1 MGFHHHYVHGPRLMP
16 RLLGGVSTGALT
28 LLGSEADGLSI
39 DFTDASLVVRDTTT
53 TSNAWVSGTNGDV
66 QTFWRD
72 RSFTSY
78 ASPSPKITRDSAGL
92 YTYRPH
98 NYFPLSENF
107 IATGRWS
114 ADNVTAAVAVVT
126 PPSGATSV
134 FLITPTAVNDS
145 HRFREVTAAHTSTAA
160 VPFTVSLYVKPNGY
174 TQVALREDTTTGSS
188 AVFNLTGSGTALTPY
203 TTGVV
208 TSIVSSIESVGDGWY
223 RISARVTYSDAAAR
237 RWAFVFTD
245 QSWASGDSLAVWTP
259 NGTSGAYATGFQINA
274 GPTALTYTKTQ
285 AHNLVLQSQTFE
297 TEWANLGST
306 ETANSVAAPDGTT
319 TADTITEDTNASRH
333 GVYQSVTTVT
343 GLVYTYSV
351 YLKAGTATY
360 GSLGIRDTGGATG
373 HAILVDLS
381 SGSVVDTEVTGSPA
395 STAYVATVV
404 GNGWVRLSAT
414 MAAVSTSTYIE
425 IGISDSAAP
434 TWAAQM
440 PSYLGT
446 SKTIYAWG
454 AQVELASSSGKYVA
468 TTAAAV
474 YSNFFELPREWNSSG
489 ACVGL
494 LCEEARTNL
503 CLRSQEFDNAAWT
516 NNALTVTANAAT
528 APDGTAT
535 ADTLDDASSSGEH
548 RVRQS
553 ISFTSGTAY
562 TVSCFVKN
570 ASRSYIQLFI
580 ETAAFPDNCYA
591 NFDVATGVVGT
602 KGAGATSS
610 SITDVGN
617 GWYRCVMTATAD
629 ATAASTVAIKLTDSA
644 SATYD
649 NTYTGSNKQVYAWG
663 MQVEAGAFVTSP
675 IYTGSASVT
684 RAADNISLATSAFP
698 YNSSAGAHTLYA
710 HVTTLAAVDNAS
722 IVDMGADENARTFI
736 YTGSSG
742 TQFNFVQQNDSG
754 IAQASLAMAGTSG
767 ADQTD
772 KVALSAATNDVIG
785 CNNGT
790 LSSGD
795 TSATAGTV
803 ATSLRIGSNYVN
815 GAQPRA
821 YFKQVM
827 YLPRAMS
834 DGQLQTVTT

>member
-1 MGFHHHYVHGPRLMP
+1 MRTALRSMFGRRVSGASGAA
-16 RLLGGVSTGALT
+16 RLLGGGEL
-28 LLGSEADGLSI
+28 DGLSI
-39 DFTDASLVVRDTTT
+39 DFTDASLIVRDTTT
-53 TSNAWVSGTNGDV
+53 TSNAWNGSNGDV

-78 ASPSPKITRDSAGL
+78 ASPSPKITRDSSGN

-98 NYFPLSENF
+98 NLMPMSEKLDSAVWSKGAGSVVTRDGTTAPDGTATANLVTASGSTNHYVQYQATA
-107 IATGRWS
+107 ATGLYYTASIYAKAGNISWLRLSIYDS
-114 ADNVTAAVAVVT
+114 AHREGFFNLSTGALGTPDAGVTAA
-126 PPSGATSV
+126 
-134 FLITPTAVNDS
+134 
-145 HRFREVTAAHTSTAA
+145 
-160 VPFTVSLYVKPNGY
+160 
-174 TQVALREDTTTGSS
+174 
-188 AVFNLTGSGTALTPY
+188 
-203 TTGVV
+203 
-208 TSIVSSIESVGDGWY
+208 IESVGSGWY
-223 RISARVTYSDAAAR
+223 RCSVTIQAAA
-237 RWAFVFTD
+237 ANPYLSIYGANADTGADTTD
-245 QSWASGDSLAVWTP
+245 GTIYVW
-259 NGTSGAYATGFQINA
+259 GAQLNH